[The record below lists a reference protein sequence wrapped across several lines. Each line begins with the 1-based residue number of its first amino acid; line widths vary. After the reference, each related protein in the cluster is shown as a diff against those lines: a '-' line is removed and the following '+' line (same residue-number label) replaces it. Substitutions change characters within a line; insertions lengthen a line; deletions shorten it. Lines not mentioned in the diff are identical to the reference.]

1 MYVCRRYVK
10 MYVVICAKTTYSA
23 AVKVTLTLKGLTLV
37 WFPTELLRHFK
48 ILANFHGQNGNVT
61 LENIDHV

>member
-23 AVKVTLTLKGLTLV
+23 AVKVTLTLIGLV

-48 ILANFHGQNGNVT
+48 ILANFHGQNGT
-61 LENIDHV
+61 LENIDHL

>member
-23 AVKVTLTLKGLTLV
+23 AVKVIGLV

-48 ILANFHGQNGNVT
+48 ILANFHGQNGT
-61 LENIDHV
+61 LENIDHL